1 MASYLHHTATTIYL
15 CCVPALE
22 DSTGAGCVGLAG
34 ANIQSLKLFPRFLF
48 LKLSKFVIK
57 ISNTSVMNLKSVF
70 IFLIILVLGACEDK
84 VPYELNFK
92 TPAQDLKLNGKL
104 ELEIKSTDESSID
117 SVSYKL
123 QNLSGKSD
131 KNLSIGLKDILLGE
145 HDLLLKIYAGG
156 EVFDTAKKVK
166 IFNDQPPKIYKYEV
180 VNAYP
185 HDIEAYTQ
193 GLEFYNDSLYESI
206 GQYGKSAL
214 RKVDLETGKVLKEH
228 KMKSHYFGEGLTIL
242 NDKIYQLT
250 WREGEGLIYDVN
262 TFEVLDKFRYNK
274 SEEGWG
280 LCHDDKYIY
289 KSDGTQK
296 IWRLDK
302 ETLQEI
308 DYIQPTTHNSIS
320 EKLNELEIVD
330 GKIYANTYGK
340 DGVAIIN
347 PENGAIEAV
356 IDFRKLKTQV
366 RQHDNL
372 DVLNGI
378 AYHPATKKLYVTG
391 KNWNKLFEVKIIS
404 K

>member
-1 MASYLHHTATTIYL
+1 MIVLL
-15 CCVPALE
+15 
-22 DSTGAGCVGLAG
+22 
-34 ANIQSLKLFPRFLF
+34 
-48 LKLSKFVIK
+48 
-57 ISNTSVMNLKSVF
+57 
-70 IFLIILVLGACEDK
+70 LGACEDEI
-84 VPYELNFK
+84 PYELNFK
-92 TPAQDLKLNGKL
+92 TPAQNLKLYGKL
-104 ELEIKSTDESSID
+104 ELEIKSKDNSAID
-117 SVSYKL
+117 SVNYTL
-123 QNLSGKSD
+123 QTLKGKTD
-131 KNLSIGLKDILLGE
+131 QNVSIELKSILLGG
-145 HDLLLKIYAGG
+145 HNLNLKIYSEG
-156 EVFDTAKKVK
+156 EVYEISKMVK
-166 IFNDQPPKIYKYEV
+166 IFNNQPPKIFTYEV

-193 GLEFYNDSLYESI
+193 GLEFYKDSLYESI

-228 KMKSHYFGEGLTIL
+228 KMKSHYFGEGLTII

-250 WREGEGLIYDVN
+250 WREGEGLIYDIN
-262 TFEVLDKFRYNK
+262 SFEVEDKFRYDK

-280 LCHDDKYIY
+280 LCHDENYIY

-302 ETLQEI
+302 NTLKEI

-320 EKLNELEIVD
+320 EKLNELEYVE

-356 IDFRKLKTQV
+356 IDFRKLKKQV
-366 RQHDNL
+366 RQHEKL

-378 AYHPATKKLYVTG
+378 AYHPKTQKLYVTG